1 MNVKTLTV
9 QEAQSQLGELI
20 AEANKGSVIVL
31 TDGREKVTL
40 QPGVALNLEEDSP
53 ELERE
58 LLKAIDGP
66 YTPYSVEEMRNVVER
81 IIREE
86 KRGESCAAKGGR
98 GRGYR
103 GRQTTRGLHPRSTRP
118 APGFPHARTIRSCGL
133 RRRSA

>member
-66 YTPYSVEEMRNVVER
+66 YTPYSAEEMRNVVER

-98 GRGYR
+98 V
-103 GRQTTRGLHPRSTRP
+103 PRRFCVADVVVR
-118 APGFPHARTIRSCGL
+118 APGGR
-133 RRRSA
+133 

>member
-53 ELERE
+53 ELERWSRAKKR
-58 LLKAIDGP
+58 L
-66 YTPYSVEEMRNVVER
+66 R
-81 IIREE
+81 REE
-86 KRGESCAAKGGR
+86 KRG
-98 GRGYR
+98 
-103 GRQTTRGLHPRSTRP
+103 
-118 APGFPHARTIRSCGL
+118 
-133 RRRSA
+133 